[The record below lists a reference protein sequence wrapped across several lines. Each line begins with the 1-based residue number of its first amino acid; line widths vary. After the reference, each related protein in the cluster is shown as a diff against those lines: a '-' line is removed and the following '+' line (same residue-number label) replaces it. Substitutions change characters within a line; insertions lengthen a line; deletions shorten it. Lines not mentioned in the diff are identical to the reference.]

1 MELGQKNLQE
11 CLIIQNEKL
20 EYENKKTIHIILSH
34 YYSAF
39 ANKNFEKIMKE
50 VELNKEELAIV
61 YKNIETF
68 NPVPGAGFSK
78 NKDSVEYIIPD
89 FSIQNKDGEIDV
101 RLNKTRKRS
110 INISAYYQNLLTE
123 TKDEKNQRFFKRK
136 N

>member
-1 MELGQKNLQE
+1 
-11 CLIIQNEKL
+11 
-20 EYENKKTIHIILSH
+20 
-34 YYSAF
+34 
-39 ANKNFEKIMKE
+39 MKE

-89 FSIQNKDGEIDV
+89 FSIQNKDEV
-101 RLNKTRKRS
+101 RLMLKLNKTRKRS

-123 TKDEKNQRFFKRK
+123 TKDKKPKIF
-136 N
+136 